1 MQQMI
6 GLIGTIL
13 TIALFGGLI
22 LLYIYARI
30 GGLGSRPTVE
40 DPEKV
45 SSSDKLRMSKTSDA
59 AFFDG
64 ESEEYAETM
73 SRLRQYGGA

>member
-1 MQQMI
+1 MFWEI
-6 GLIGTIL
+6 VTIVGF
-13 TIALFGGLI
+13 FGGV
-22 LLYIYARI
+22 LLYIFART
-30 GGLGSRPTVE
+30 GALNRQPMTDTPSNVTSS
-40 DPEKV
+40 EK
-45 SSSDKLRMSKTSDA
+45 LYISKTNDA